1 MDFIRKKRSR
11 PHIEITPLVDIIFLL
26 LVFFMISSNFI
37 EPIIRMDLPKAMS
50 HQKLEKVD
58 LVVTVDQ
65 NETIYINKSPVLK
78 KDLQVALQEKMLRLN
93 KFDVIFKAD
102 KRISYNTFVEI
113 LDISKIAGATSF
125 SVEHTR

>member
-50 HQKLEKVD
+50 RQKLEKVD

>member
-50 HQKLEKVD
+50 QQKLEKVD

>member
-1 MDFIRKKRSR
+1 MEFIRKKRSR

-37 EPIIRMDLPKAMS
+37 EPMIRMELPKAMFE
-50 HQKLEKVD
+50 QKLEKVD
-58 LVVTVDQ
+58 LVVTVDR
-65 NETIYINKSPVLK
+65 NETIYINKTPVLK
-78 KDLQVALQEKMLRLN
+78 KDLQVTLQEKMLRMN
-93 KFDVIFKAD
+93 KYDVIFKAD